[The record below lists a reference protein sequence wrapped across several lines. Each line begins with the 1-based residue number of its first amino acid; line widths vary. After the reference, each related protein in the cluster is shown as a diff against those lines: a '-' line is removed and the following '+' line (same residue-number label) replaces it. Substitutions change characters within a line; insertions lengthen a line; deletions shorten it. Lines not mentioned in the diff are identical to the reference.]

1 MDYQNAR
8 KLEIRDTHARRI
20 EAFARTYKKNRP
32 TIVLI
37 PGGMGSQIDRSA
49 KPFRGNASLPF
60 KKFDPIWMDL
70 GIIFDRE
77 ALQLEIK
84 DNGHDLDNHI
94 CIPNGPVRF
103 IIEPYNAT
111 ADFFRAKDY
120 NYIVFAYDWRRPV
133 VESAGFLKFFLQ
145 LLKNRVQ
152 DLRQEDPLPH
162 TTLLCHS
169 MGGHVVKVFLHR
181 VFKQSATAADVQQWM
196 DRFVTVATPFY
207 GAATQMTRY
216 YKGQEPLNIITGI
229 QPLARVIGTLPGPYI
244 LMFLDRNTYA
254 RNADQL
260 EIDRYPVRDSN
271 HADQEAD
278 PHDEN
283 LFKRYPRWVSHDY
296 IHQAASLQ
304 GAIARP
310 LPDAVVERVFHFR
323 ATKKKTWVELQWAE
337 VNGGQYDPGS
347 DDSPITGKNGE
358 GDGTVPSWSARLTQ
372 VPDSQVFNLSKAK
385 SHPELLEHPE
395 TLKGIHQLIKNDK
408 MPRTIDAP
416 DKLPGPVKASLPVV
430 RQFMEDVSGGRIQR
444 DDLRATDEKL
454 WRRIVQEVNLC

>member
-20 EAFARTYKKNRP
+20 EAFARRYKKNRP

-120 NYIVFAYDWRRPV
+120 NYIVFAYDWRRSV

-169 MGGHVVKVFLHR
+169 MGGLVTKVFLHR

-207 GAATQMTRY
+207 GAATHMTRY

-229 QPLARVIGTLPGPYI
+229 QPLARVIGTLPGPYT

-260 EIDRYPVRDSN
+260 EIDRYPVRDSSHTDQKADPFDEDLFERLCVHPVVELGLFDLELGLQDFEEVFGGVGDDHGHGHLGAHPGRASAGPRFSPVRAARPRRLGSTVSRPLAARRAPMGVSAGALQYSIHRRASSAVPSPAFTQTIGSAPVSSHRRSHSSVPTWLHSMLPN
-271 HADQEAD
+271 HAG
-278 PHDEN
+278 
-283 LFKRYPRWVSHDY
+283 FGRTGRS
-296 IHQAASLQ
+296 S
-304 GAIARP
+304 
-310 LPDAVVERVFHFR
+310 
-323 ATKKKTWVELQWAE
+323 AE
-337 VNGGQYDPGS
+337 P
-347 DDSPITGKNGE
+347 T
-358 GDGTVPSWSARLTQ
+358 PS
-372 VPDSQVFNLSKAK
+372 SQ
-385 SHPELLEHPE
+385 
-395 TLKGIHQLIKNDK
+395 
-408 MPRTIDAP
+408 
-416 DKLPGPVKASLPVV
+416 
-430 RQFMEDVSGGRIQR
+430 
-444 DDLRATDEKL
+444 
-454 WRRIVQEVNLC
+454 

>member
-1 MDYQNAR
+1 MTYQNAR
-8 KLEIRDTHARRI
+8 KLEIRDSHARRI
-20 EAFARTYKKNRP
+20 EEFARTYKKNQP

-60 KKFDPIWMDL
+60 KKYDPIWMDP

-77 ALQLEIK
+77 ILQLEIK

-94 CIPNGPVRF
+94 CIPNGPLRF
-103 IIEPYNAT
+103 LVEPYKAA
-111 ADFFRAKDY
+111 ADFFRGKDY

-145 LLKNRVQ
+145 LLKGRVQ
-152 DLRQEDPLPH
+152 DLRHEDPLPH

-169 MGGHVVKVFLHR
+169 MGGIVTKVFLQR
-181 VFKQSATAADVQQWM
+181 VFKQNATAADVQKWM

-207 GAATQMTRY
+207 GAAGQMTRY
-216 YKGQEPLNIITGI
+216 YKGQEPLNIICGI
-229 QPLARVIGTLPGPYI
+229 QPLARVIGTLPGPYV

-254 RNADQL
+254 RHADQL
-260 EIDRYPVRDSN
+260 EIDRYPVRDST
-271 HADQEAD
+271 HVDQEAD

-283 LFKRYPRWVSHDY
+283 LFDRYPPWVNHDY
-296 IHQAASLQ
+296 LHEAAGLQ

-323 ATKKKTWVELQWAE
+323 ATKKKTWVELNWAE
-337 VNGGQYDPGS
+337 INGAQYDPGS
-347 DDSPITGKNGE
+347 DASPITGRNGE
-358 GDGTVPSWSARLTQ
+358 GDGTVPRWSARLTQ
-372 VPDSQVFNLSKAK
+372 VPDSQVFNLSRAK
-385 SHPELLEHPE
+385 SHQELLDHPE

-408 MPRTIDAP
+408 LPKTIQAP
-416 DKLPGPVKASLPVV
+416 DTLLGPAKASLPAV
-430 RQFMEDVSGGRIQR
+430 RQFMEDVSGGRIKR
-444 DDLRATDEKL
+444 EDLLAVDERL